1 MGSVY
6 AKQDVK
12 DRPYYNEAQLL
23 GAYAVKGV
31 ENSQEH
37 WDLTTKDNFP
47 LAYGVYIFHVDAPG
61 IGEKLGRFAVI
72 K

>member
-1 MGSVY
+1 MYHINIFCQWGFGRNNSSSS
-6 AKQDVK
+6 DM
-12 DRPYYNEAQLL
+12 D
-23 GAYAVKGV
+23 
-31 ENSQEH
+31 NSQEH

>member
-1 MGSVY
+1 M
-6 AKQDVK
+6 D
-12 DRPYYNEAQLL
+12 D
-23 GAYAVKGV
+23 
-31 ENSQEH
+31 SQEH

>member
-1 MGSVY
+1 M
-6 AKQDVK
+6 
-12 DRPYYNEAQLL
+12 
-23 GAYAVKGV
+23 
-31 ENSQEH
+31 NSKLEEIKKIIV
-37 WDLTTKDNFP
+37 TKPLKLDCGKTINNFP